1 MVKKGE
7 NSTSNTV
14 VDVVADAQEVLQ
26 EVVES
31 TRVLRTHAVSYEGQK
46 KARQEAIASICYAK
60 TSTRLSFSARQLK
73 RELGY
78 DGTKEWLDIQYDDDG
93 KAILIG
99 KSEGQEGVK
108 PIVNDKKLI
117 VYSSLIVKDFVQTL
131 CLDFTEH
138 SSVSAYSFKK
148 EKIAGKVFV
157 VLSQKDFQ

>member
-1 MVKKGE
+1 MTKKGE
-7 NSTSNTV
+7 KAVADTE
-14 VDVVADAQEVLQ
+14 VDVSVVAEETLQ
-26 EVVES
+26 EITAPS
-31 TRVLRTHAVSYEGQK
+31 RVLRTHAVSYVGQK
-46 KARQEAIASICYAK
+46 KTRQEAIVSICYAK
-60 TSTRLSFSARQLK
+60 TSTRLTFSARQLK
-73 RELGY
+73 KELDY
-78 DGTKEWLDIQYDDDG
+78 DGTMEWLNIQYDDDG

-148 EKIAGKVFV
+148 EKIAGKDFV